1 MSSERSYVDGEFIFR
16 EGETANYA
24 YVLKTG
30 TVEILKI
37 GAAGE
42 EVLAELSPN
51 SIFGEMALID
61 GVPRSASARSKGD
74 TIITEVTTEAFKG
87 YIQNNPSTA
96 LRIMRTISENLRAVN
111 IRLAQQQITQDNT
124 AENSAWSQVSLPAK
138 TDVETFGDTDAIYQR
153 KPSRPLFIVTG
164 SVLLFF
170 VFAVV
175 FASFNKIETTVSAS
189 GKFTT
194 RTPNVVLES
203 KASSTVRRVTVERG
217 DRVEKGDIVAEL
229 DDTIV
234 FTNLRQNDELLD
246 NLDRKIRRIE
256 IEKSLIAGKKEVGY
270 EDELGPLNLDTL
282 KKRISEYQQSLR
294 SFGSKLLRLQT
305 EQSSTE
311 DAILI
316 SREQT
321 LIKEQIRDVQKKLYE
336 AKTGTLFR
344 YLSAQDAVLDAR
356 RAQFNAEDSATK
368 VGADIGALKAD
379 RSAFQAKWAS
389 KLSTELT
396 DSAERYTQLMQERV
410 KLQQSVDNILVRA
423 PVGGVILDLPA
434 VSEGGVVNAGDE
446 ILTIVQTDQ
455 ALFLEVDIAA
465 KDISDIRLGMEVS
478 VKVNSMPFQEF
489 GDIEGVLIFV
499 SQDTFAESLSGE
511 SGVFYRGRV
520 KTVPLS
526 ETDMPSDFLLS
537 QGMQASADLKV
548 GNRRLITYFIHPILG
563 AFEESFREPD

>member
-16 EGETANYA
+16 EGETAKYA

>member
-96 LRIMRTISENLRAVN
+96 IRIMRTISENLRAVN

-170 VFAVV
+170 VFALV

>member
-270 EDELGPLNLDTL
+270 EADLGPLNLDTL

>member
-1 MSSERSYVDGEFIFR
+1 LLTER
-16 EGETANYA
+16 
-24 YVLKTG
+24 
-30 TVEILKI
+30 
-37 GAAGE
+37 
-42 EVLAELSPN
+42 
-51 SIFGEMALID
+51 
-61 GVPRSASARSKGD
+61 
-74 TIITEVTTEAFKG
+74 
-87 YIQNNPSTA
+87 
-96 LRIMRTISENLRAVN
+96 
-111 IRLAQQQITQDNT
+111 
-124 AENSAWSQVSLPAK
+124 
-138 TDVETFGDTDAIYQR
+138 
-153 KPSRPLFIVTG
+153 
-164 SVLLFF
+164 
-170 VFAVV
+170 
-175 FASFNKIETTVSAS
+175 
-189 GKFTT
+189 
-194 RTPNVVLES
+194 
-203 KASSTVRRVTVERG
+203 
-217 DRVEKGDIVAEL
+217 
-229 DDTIV
+229 
-234 FTNLRQNDELLD
+234 
-246 NLDRKIRRIE
+246 
-256 IEKSLIAGKKEVGY
+256 
-270 EDELGPLNLDTL
+270 
-282 KKRISEYQQSLR
+282 
-294 SFGSKLLRLQT
+294 
-305 EQSSTE
+305 SSTE
-311 DAILI
+311 DAIDI
-316 SREQT
+316 SSEQT

-379 RSAFQAKWAS
+379 KSAFQAKWAS

-410 KLQQSVDNILVRA
+410 KLQQSVDNIVVRA
-423 PVGGVILDLPA
+423 PVSGVILDLPA
-434 VSEGGVVNAGDE
+434 VSAGGVVNAGDE

-465 KDISDIRLGMEVS
+465 KDISDIQLGMEVS

>member
-124 AENSAWSQVSLPAK
+124 AKNSAWSQVSLPAK

>member
-1 MSSERSYVDGEFIFR
+1 
-16 EGETANYA
+16 
-24 YVLKTG
+24 
-30 TVEILKI
+30 
-37 GAAGE
+37 
-42 EVLAELSPN
+42 
-51 SIFGEMALID
+51 
-61 GVPRSASARSKGD
+61 
-74 TIITEVTTEAFKG
+74 
-87 YIQNNPSTA
+87 
-96 LRIMRTISENLRAVN
+96 MRTISENLRAVN

>member
-111 IRLAQQQITQDNT
+111 IRLAQQQVTQDNT
-124 AENSAWSQVSLPAK
+124 AENSAWSQVNLPAK

>member
-96 LRIMRTISENLRAVN
+96 LRIMRTISENLRAAN
-111 IRLAQQQITQDNT
+111 IRLAQQQTTQDHT
-124 AENSAWSQVSLPAK
+124 AENSAWSQVSLPGK
-138 TDVETFGDTDAIYQR
+138 TDVEPFGDTDAIYQR
-153 KPSRPLFIVTG
+153 NPSRPLLIVTG
-164 SVLLFF
+164 SVLIFF
-170 VFAVV
+170 AFAVV
-175 FASFNKIETTVSAS
+175 FTSFNTIETTVSAS

-217 DRVEKGDIVAEL
+217 DRVEKGDVVAEL

-256 IEKSLIAGKKEVGY
+256 IEKSLISGKKEVGY
-270 EDELGPLNLDTL
+270 EAELGPLNLDTL

-294 SFGSKLLRLQT
+294 SFDSKLLRLQT

-311 DAILI
+311 GAIGI
-316 SREQT
+316 SSEQT

-368 VGADIGALKAD
+368 VGADIGAMKAD
-379 RSAFQAKWAS
+379 RSTFQAKWAS

-410 KLQQSVDNILVRA
+410 KLQQSVDNIVVRA
-423 PVGGVILDLPA
+423 PVSGVILDLPA
-434 VSEGGVVNAGDE
+434 VSAGGVVNAGDE

-465 KDISDIRLGMEVS
+465 KDISDIQLGMEVS